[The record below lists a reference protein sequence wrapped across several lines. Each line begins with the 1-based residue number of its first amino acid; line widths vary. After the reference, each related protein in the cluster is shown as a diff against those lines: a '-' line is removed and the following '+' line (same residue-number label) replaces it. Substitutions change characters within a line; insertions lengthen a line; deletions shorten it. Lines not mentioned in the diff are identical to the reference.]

1 MSALPIFPS
10 LSGLAFPITRTNLGF
25 AVVSQQSVSGARTR
39 FAQRSKPLYRWKVSF
54 EFLRA
59 ASIRARIPFA
69 GGRTFESGAAFSEET
84 LQELQT
90 LAGFYNGR
98 FGKALPFLYIEPDD
112 SVAVSQ
118 IFGKGDGT
126 TRTFQLTRT
135 LGGFTEPVFAPIGT
149 PIITV
154 GGDLVTALSVGSTG
168 IVTFDA
174 PPAANALLVW
184 SGRYAWRVR
193 FDDDSVDFNMFLT
206 GVASVDQLTF
216 SSETMP

>member
-1 MSALPIFPS
+1 MSALPTFPS

-54 EFLRA
+54 EFLRS
-59 ASIRARIPFA
+59 ASVRPRIPFL
-69 GGRTFESGAAFSEET
+69 GGRTFESGAAFSVET

-90 LAGFYNGR
+90 LSGFYNRR
-98 FGKALPFLYIEPDD
+98 FGKALPFLYVDPDD
-112 SVAVSQ
+112 SVAISQ
-118 IFGKGDGT
+118 MFGKGDGT

-135 LGGFTEPVFAPIGT
+135 LGDFTEPVFAPIGSLV
-149 PIITV
+149 ITV
-154 GGDLVTALSVGSTG
+154 AGELVTALSIGSTG
-168 IVTFDA
+168 IVTFDT

-184 SGRYAWRVR
+184 SGRYAWRCR
-193 FDDDSVDFNMFLT
+193 FDDDNVDFTTFLT

-216 SSETMP
+216 SSEAMP